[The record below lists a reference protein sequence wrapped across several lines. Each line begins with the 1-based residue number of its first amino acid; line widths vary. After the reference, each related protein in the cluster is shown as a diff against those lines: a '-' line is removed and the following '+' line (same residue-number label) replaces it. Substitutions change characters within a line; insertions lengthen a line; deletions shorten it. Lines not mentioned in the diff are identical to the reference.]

1 MSSRSFFTRSS
12 MSSRTLCMTS
22 HGLPSGSPYGRP
34 IVFFGLMRGGAK
46 FIRGKTPHG
55 YDHVGPLYHLV
66 RELNR
71 GLRRYIYALFGHS
84 LYGAFVHYA
93 RGAGASA
100 LYLDLIT
107 SVGLCEAF
115 RHLAPAGISHANEK
129 YFFLARHIV
138 LNFLLYHLFII
149 KAISLARAEPLTL
162 NVSTCLLQFPSL

>member
-1 MSSRSFFTRSS
+1 MSASS
-12 MSSRTLCMTS
+12 STIRIIGLFPPTLYPLQKLLYALFYVVTNAL
-22 HGLPSGSPYGRP
+22 HDFPRPSERVAYRP

-46 FIRGKTPHG
+46 FIRGTTPHG

-71 GLRRYIYALFGHS
+71 GLSAYVYALFGHS

-129 YFFLARHIV
+129 NFFLARHAV
-138 LNFLLYHLFII
+138 LSELLYHLFII
-149 KAISLARAEPLTL
+149 KAISLARG
-162 NVSTCLLQFPSL
+162 